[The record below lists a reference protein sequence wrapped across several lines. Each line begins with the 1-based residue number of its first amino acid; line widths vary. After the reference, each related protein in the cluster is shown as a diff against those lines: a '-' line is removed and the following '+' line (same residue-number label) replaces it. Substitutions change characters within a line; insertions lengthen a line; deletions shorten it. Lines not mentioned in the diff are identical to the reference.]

1 MNNQTKEQ
9 VTTNQ
14 LLEFVEYVDSFYNPV
29 SGLYPIAGANVAVIT
44 QAIKT
49 YLVLLQTDS
58 GQTWGDGDSVDRERV
73 RTIILEMLGLSMAKA
88 KPLK

>member
-1 MNNQTKEQ
+1 MSNQTKEQ

-29 SGLYPIAGANVAVIT
+29 TGIYPIAGANVAVVT

-49 YLVLLQTDS
+49 YLDLLQTDDA
-58 GQTWGDGDSVDRERV
+58 QTWGDGDSLDRERV
-73 RTIILEMLGLSMAKA
+73 RDIMLGQLGLS
-88 KPLK
+88 